1 MYVLMQVFDD
11 LSFQFRTD
19 NFRFRSQ
26 VRLSVEV
33 DKESGDDSQVEYP
46 YVVEYFRYRAV
57 VEVQVA

>member
-11 LSFQFRTD
+11 LSFQSTTD

-26 VRLSVEV
+26 VRLYVEV

-46 YVVEYFRYRAV
+46 DVVEYFRYGAV